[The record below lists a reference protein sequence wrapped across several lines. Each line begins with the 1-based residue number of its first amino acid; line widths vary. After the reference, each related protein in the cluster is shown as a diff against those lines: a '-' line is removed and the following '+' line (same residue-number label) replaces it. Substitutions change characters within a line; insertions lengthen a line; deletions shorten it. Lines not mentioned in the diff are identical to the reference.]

1 MLSVIAHL
9 LFGMGAT
16 YYIVQTIQT
25 KRKVSFQEGPPNPNR
40 SKRALEHKVS
50 MAQKKKAGGAPP
62 QSKRIVSTGIGKVS
76 LPEMPAM
83 PVATNVVP
91 GMMSGMG
98 GAGFGAGMGFGSGMG
113 SGVVVVVGGGGLN
126 FFGFRGAVQSVV
138 FVIDISG
145 SMVSGEKDTD
155 SYDRLE
161 LEVIKAINGLAP
173 NAKMDVIVFSAE
185 AHLFS
190 QTMVTAGIPEKQR
203 SINWLKSYSPCK
215 ALPRGVKSG
224 TREIWMSPGGKRH
237 MGTRSDIA
245 LEEAFKLNAGIIFF
259 VSDGEP
265 SSPPNKAGSK
275 TDVVKAILAQVAKA
289 QSEAP
294 KKVVINAIAYEAD
307 SGQEFMRKLAEG
319 NGGEFKNIKK

>member
-1 MLSVIAHL
+1 
-9 LFGMGAT
+9 
-16 YYIVQTIQT
+16 
-25 KRKVSFQEGPPNPNR
+25 
-40 SKRALEHKVS
+40 
-50 MAQKKKAGGAPP
+50 
-62 QSKRIVSTGIGKVS
+62 
-76 LPEMPAM
+76 
-83 PVATNVVP
+83 VATNVVP

-113 SGVVVVVGGGGLN
+113 SGVGGAGGGGMN

-145 SMVSGEKDTD
+145 SMVSGTKTAE

-161 LEVIKAINGLAP
+161 EEVIKAINGLAP
-173 NAKMDVIVFSAE
+173 NAKMDVITFSAE

-215 ALPRGVKSG
+215 ALPKGVKTG
-224 TREIWMSPGGKRH
+224 NHEIWTSPGGKRH

-245 LEEAFKLNAGIIFF
+245 LEEAFKLNPGIIFF

-265 SSPPNKAGSK
+265 SAPPGKGGGKKND
-275 TDVVKAILAQVAKA
+275 DVEKAILAQVAKA

-294 KKVVINAIAYEAD
+294 KKVIINAIAYEAD
-307 SGQEFMRKLAEG
+307 SGQDFMRKLAER